1 MPGLNLLLPGVPE
14 GPEERRCLDE
24 GEFNLLG
31 VVVGVLLC
39 GWTGGAVDFLA
50 VGCLA
55 FLRALAGMGDF
66 LTAWFSFVVEW
77 MRNPELL
84 LPEPESGL

>member
-1 MPGLNLLLPGVPE
+1 MPGLNHLLPGVPE

-55 FLRALAGMGDF
+55 FLRALTGMEDF
-66 LTAWFSFVVEW
+66 LTAWRQHPFYSSPCRTCALV
-77 MRNPELL
+77 NPML
-84 LPEPESGL
+84 